1 MEGLRRVLSKV
12 DGAVYQVERA
22 LLVVSVAMMT
32 LLIALDVLQR
42 TFSRPVGKTA
52 TLILAI
58 LGDVTPETRAL
69 VGHTVGPVVFAL
81 ISLVFCALAVHGR
94 RSLRA
99 EAQGEP
105 QPRPVYSVVW
115 GIALWGF
122 LAVVVKFVL
131 WLFPSS
137 VPGAQKFALGFMLW
151 AGLLGASLA
160 TRERR
165 HIMLDAVKKKLDPG
179 MGRLFSL
186 LGGLASFAFC
196 GWLSWLGVLQFLTE
210 YGDWAS
216 GEGVG
221 VYDALPI
228 PEWIATLAIP
238 LTFFLMAVRFLAQGI
253 HDVKWGPPAGGK
265 DSHGIDLESLGA
277 EAPPPAPG
285 EGG

>member
-1 MEGLRRVLSKV
+1 MERLRRVLSRV

-32 LLIALDVLQR
+32 VLLSLDVLQR

-52 TLILAI
+52 ALILAV
-58 LGDVTPETRAL
+58 LGEVPEQTRAL
-69 VGHTVGPVVFAL
+69 VVHTIGPGVFDL
-81 ISLVFCALAVHGR
+81 ISLGFCVLAIHAR
-94 RSLRA
+94 RALRA
-99 EAQGEP
+99 EADSAEK
-105 QPRPVYSVVW
+105 PRFVYSVVW

-160 TRERR
+160 TRARR
-165 HIMLDAVKKKLDPG
+165 HIVLDAVKKKLEPG
-179 MGRLFSL
+179 MARVFAL
-186 LGGLASFAFC
+186 LGGVSTFLFC
-196 GWLSWLGVLQFLTE
+196 GWLSWLGVLQLASE
-210 YGDWAS
+210 VHDWAT

-238 LTFFLMAVRFLAQGI
+238 LTFFLMASRFLAQGV
-253 HDVKWGPPAGGK
+253 HDLVWGPPAAGK
-265 DSHGIDLESLGA
+265 DAHGIDLESLGA
-277 EAPPPAPG
+277 EAPGQTG